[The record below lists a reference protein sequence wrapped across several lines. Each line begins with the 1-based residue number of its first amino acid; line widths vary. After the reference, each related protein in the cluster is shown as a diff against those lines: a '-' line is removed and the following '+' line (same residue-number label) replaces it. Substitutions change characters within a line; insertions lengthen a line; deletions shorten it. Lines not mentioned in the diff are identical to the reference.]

1 MDMEYRELIVENHEG
16 VALVTL
22 NRPEKLNALG
32 PRIVHELLHFV
43 ETSERDDA
51 VKVVVFTG
59 AGRAFSAGA
68 DLTADTTEAAA
79 LDEAAGYRRMK
90 EGAIGRWG
98 VLFSKLAE
106 YPKPMIAA
114 VNGIA
119 AGGGMSLSLLC
130 DLRIASEQARFIAVF
145 VRRALVPDTGSSFT
159 LPQLIGPARAMEMF
173 LTGDDVTAE
182 QADRW
187 GLVNRVVPH
196 DELMPETMALATR
209 IARGPSVIIELAK
222 KLVTDQTRVG
232 FTRQMQSEAWA
243 QNVAGTIEDREEG
256 VRAFLEKRQ
265 PQWKGR

>member
-1 MDMEYRELIVENHEG
+1 MEYQDIIVEQREG

-32 PRIVHELLHFV
+32 PRIIHELLHFV

-59 AGRAFSAGA
+59 NGRAFSAGA
-68 DLTADTTEAAA
+68 DLTGDRSESDA

-90 EGAIGRWG
+90 EGAIGHWG
-98 VLFSKLAE
+98 VLFSALAN
-106 YPKPMIAA
+106 YTKPTIAA

-119 AGGGMSLSLLC
+119 AGGGLSLSLIC
-130 DLRIASEQARFIAVF
+130 DMRIASTEARFIAVF

-159 LPQLIGPARAMEMF
+159 LPQLIGPARAMEMMF
-173 LTGDDVTAE
+173 TGDEVTAE

-196 DELMPETMALATR
+196 EQLMTESMALATR
-209 IARGPSVIIELAK
+209 VARGPSIAIELAK
-222 KLVTDQTRVG
+222 RLVTDQTRTG

-243 QNVAGTIEDREEG
+243 QTVVGTIEDREEG
-256 VRAFLEKRQ
+256 IRAFLEKRQ